1 MNKKT
6 RKLLVGVAVVT
17 AILILTIFLCTGD
30 RPAILRELIKT
41 HGENDEWEEIFD
53 FGVGGMIAL
62 FVLSFLQVV
71 LLCIPAEPIQVLS
84 GISFGFGVG
93 LLICFLGAILG
104 NTLIYILYKIYGEK
118 LDRFFTKRIHIDF
131 ESARHHGRVSLIVF
145 ILYIVPAIPYGM
157 ICLFAS
163 AMKMKYRQYIVV
175 TSLGILPSI
184 AIGVGLG
191 YVAAEISWIVSIS
204 AFVFLAAL
212 IGVLYARRDAAF
224 EFINRMIESDADV
237 SKTKVAPAKKFM
249 WSTLFA
255 GCNMFFSPRVKVR
268 ITKHVG
274 KIRGPAIVLCNHG
287 AFIDFF
293 YAGKA
298 LYRERPHFMTARLYF
313 FRRDLGWL
321 LRSLG
326 SFPKSMFSPD
336 MENAK
341 NCVRVLRSGGILAMM
356 PEARLSTAGEF
367 EDIQLDTYRFIHKA
381 GVDVYSCHINGDY
394 LASPKW
400 GNGLRRGSLVEVELS
415 PLMTAAEAAAMS
427 EEEAIAR
434 IDKALYFNDFEW
446 IKSHPEQKYPSKTL
460 AEGLDNILNK
470 CPVCNGRYT
479 LRTKGRELTCTN
491 CSLHVRMNDRYGFGN
506 GAPYAN
512 LQEWYR
518 WQTAELEREITDDP
532 DYALTSQVVL
542 HHSSENGKRCLRVAG
557 NGTCTLNREG
567 LTYRGTEDGT
577 EIEKH
582 FPINKLYR
590 VLFGAGEDFEVYEGK
605 QIWYFVPEEKRSC
618 VDYYAASAVLKKL
631 SEKKTEVSV

>member
-212 IGVLYARRDAAF
+212 
-224 EFINRMIESDADV
+224 M
-237 SKTKVAPAKKFM
+237 M
-249 WSTLFA
+249 
-255 GCNMFFSPRVKVR
+255 
-268 ITKHVG
+268 
-274 KIRGPAIVLCNHG
+274 
-287 AFIDFF
+287 
-293 YAGKA
+293 
-298 LYRERPHFMTARLYF
+298 
-313 FRRDLGWL
+313 
-321 LRSLG
+321 
-326 SFPKSMFSPD
+326 
-336 MENAK
+336 
-341 NCVRVLRSGGILAMM
+341 CVC
-356 PEARLSTAGEF
+356 F
-367 EDIQLDTYRFIHKA
+367 
-381 GVDVYSCHINGDY
+381 
-394 LASPKW
+394 
-400 GNGLRRGSLVEVELS
+400 
-415 PLMTAAEAAAMS
+415 
-427 EEEAIAR
+427 
-434 IDKALYFNDFEW
+434 
-446 IKSHPEQKYPSKTL
+446 
-460 AEGLDNILNK
+460 
-470 CPVCNGRYT
+470 
-479 LRTKGRELTCTN
+479 
-491 CSLHVRMNDRYGFGN
+491 LHR
-506 GAPYAN
+506 
-512 LQEWYR
+512 
-518 WQTAELEREITDDP
+518 
-532 DYALTSQVVL
+532 
-542 HHSSENGKRCLRVAG
+542 
-557 NGTCTLNREG
+557 
-567 LTYRGTEDGT
+567 
-577 EIEKH
+577 
-582 FPINKLYR
+582 
-590 VLFGAGEDFEVYEGK
+590 
-605 QIWYFVPEEKRSC
+605 
-618 VDYYAASAVLKKL
+618 AV
-631 SEKKTEVSV
+631 